1 MVILGITAYY
11 HDSSAAL
18 IVNGRIIAGALEER
32 FSRRK
37 HDNRFPTSAIQFCLE
52 YAGISLDD
60 VDVIAFYEKP
70 FRKFERI
77 LKDHIVY
84 APRSY
89 GRFLKSIPIWLKE
102 RLNMCKTIKQELN
115 HIYDNVKADIRFV
128 DHHLAHAANAYFLS
142 PYQDAAILVL
152 DAVGE
157 ESTTSIY
164 NASNGE
170 FTLIQK
176 QVYPNSIGLLYSAFT
191 YFLGFKVNSDEY
203 KVMGLAP
210 YGKKD
215 SEETKQFI
223 KIIKDNLVDV
233 HEDGSIVLNT
243 KYFSFM
249 YSDTMVDDQKLE
261 RLFGIH
267 KRNEGE
273 EITASH
279 QNLALAIQL
288 LTEDIFCKLAS
299 TVKNITGNSNLCI
312 SGGCALNCAANGEI
326 LKNHLFDNVYVPY
339 APDDSGCA
347 IGAALACST
356 MVDKDI
362 NDSSFIGPDYDNDRM
377 IAAIEQNGLQYLH
390 LDNER
395 LCEEVSE
402 LLLESNVVGWFQGRM
417 EFGPRALGNR
427 SILADP
433 RNADMKDKVNSKIK
447 FREEFRPFA
456 PVVLDKYSGEIM
468 ELHGTESEHMMFTY
482 KMRQRGFDAIT
493 HEDMSARAQI
503 LHRNYNEKLYAL
515 LEAFNG
521 KTGCPML
528 LNTSFNVMGEPIVCT
543 PEDAIRT
550 FINSG
555 LDALVIGNN
564 LIMK

>member
-1 MVILGITAYY
+1 MVVLGITAYY

-18 IVNGRIIAGALEER
+18 IVNGRIVAGALEER

-37 HDNRFPTSAIQFCLE
+37 HDNSFPTLAIQFCLE
-52 YAGISLDD
+52 YAGLSLDD
-60 VDVIAFYEKP
+60 VDIIAFYEKP

-77 LKDHIVY
+77 LKDSIVY

-89 GRFLKSIPIWLKE
+89 GRFLKSVPIWLKE
-102 RLNMCKTIKQELN
+102 RLNMRKTITQKLN
-115 HIYDNVKADIRFV
+115 HVYGKVRADIRFV

-142 PYQDAAILVL
+142 PYQDAVILVL

-164 NASNGE
+164 NASDGE
-170 FTLIQK
+170 ITLIKK

-210 YGKKD
+210 YGNKD
-215 SEETKQFI
+215 SEETKRFI
-223 KIIKDNLVDV
+223 RIIKDNLVAV

-249 YSDTMVDDQKLE
+249 YSDKMVGDHNWE
-261 RLFGIH
+261 RLFGIR

-273 EITASH
+273 EISASH

-288 LTEDIFCKLAS
+288 ITEDVFCKLAS
-299 TVKNITGNSNLCI
+299 TVKNITGKSNLCI

-326 LKNHLFDNVYVPY
+326 LKSHLFENVYVPY

-347 IGAALACST
+347 IGAALSCSS
-356 MVDKDI
+356 MVDKNI
-362 NDSSFIGPDYDNDRM
+362 NDSSFIGPDYDDDR
-377 IAAIEQNGLQYLH
+377 IISAIERIGLPHLH
-390 LDNER
+390 LDDKQ

-402 LLLESNVVGWFQGRM
+402 LLLERKVVGWFHGRM

-433 RNADMKDKVNSKIK
+433 RSAEMKDKVNSKIK

-456 PVVLDKYSGEIM
+456 PVVLDKYADEIM

-482 KMRQRGFDAIT
+482 TMKQKGFDAIT

-503 LHRNYNEKLYAL
+503 LHRNYNEKLYIL
-515 LEAFNG
+515 LEAFRK

-550 FINSG
+550 FMNSG

>member
-1 MVILGITAYY
+1 MVVLGITAYY

-18 IVNGRIIAGALEER
+18 IVNGRIVAGALEER
-32 FSRRK
+32 FCRRK
-37 HDNRFPTSAIQFCLE
+37 HDNSFPTLAIQFCLE
-52 YAGISLDD
+52 YAGLSLDD
-60 VDVIAFYEKP
+60 VDIIAFYEKP

-77 LKDHIVY
+77 LKDSIVY

-89 GRFLKSIPIWLKE
+89 GRFLKSVPIWLKE
-102 RLNMCKTIKQELN
+102 RLNMRKTIKQELK
-115 HIYDNVKADIRFV
+115 HIYGKVRAEIRFV

-164 NASNGE
+164 SASDGYI
-170 FTLIQK
+170 TLIQK

-215 SEETKQFI
+215 SEETKRFI
-223 KIIKDNLVDV
+223 RIIKDNLVAV
-233 HEDGSIVLNT
+233 QEDGSIVLNT

-249 YSDTMVDDQKLE
+249 YYDKMVDVQKWE

-273 EITASH
+273 EITNSH
-279 QNLALAIQL
+279 QNLALAIQSV
-288 LTEDIFCKLAS
+288 TEDVFCKLAL
-299 TVKNITGNSNLCI
+299 TAKNITGNLNLCI

-347 IGAALACST
+347 IGAALACSS
-356 MVDKDI
+356 MVDKNI

-377 IAAIEQNGLQYLH
+377 ISAIEQNGLQYLH

-402 LLLESNVVGWFQGRM
+402 LLLESKIVGWFQGRM

-433 RNADMKDKVNSKIK
+433 RNEDMKDEVNSRIK
-447 FREEFRPFA
+447 FREKFRPFA
-456 PVVLDKYSGEIM
+456 PVVLDKYADEIVT
-468 ELHGTESEHMMFTY
+468 LHGVISEHMMFTY
-482 KMRQRGFDAIT
+482 KMKKKGFDAVT
-493 HEDMSARAQI
+493 HEDMSSRAQI
-503 LHRNYNEKLYAL
+503 LRKEYNEIFYSL
-515 LEAFNG
+515 LESFYE
-521 KTGCPML
+521 KTRCPML
-528 LNTSFNVMGEPIVCT
+528 LNTSFNIMGEPIVCT
-543 PEDAIRT
+543 PEDAIQT
-550 FINSG
+550 YLNSG
-555 LDALVIGNN
+555 LDALIMGNN